1 MGTAAVALPS
11 YHPSPRPSVGSAAV
25 AGLAGLRY
33 EDNAAGGEIRT
44 ELAEEVLLRG

>member
-1 MGTAAVALPS
+1 M
-11 YHPSPRPSVGSAAV
+11 

-44 ELAEEVLLRG
+44 ELAEEVLLRGANPNPEPNPNP

>member
-1 MGTAAVALPS
+1 M
-11 YHPSPRPSVGSAAV
+11 

-44 ELAEEVLLRG
+44 ELAEEVLLRWGKLLTLTPTQP